1 MNRDRHQQGGAPGQ
15 RQLRVGEVIRRAL
28 SEILARG
35 ETHDPDLARASITVS
50 EVRCSPDL
58 RHATAFVLPL
68 GGVNT
73 ASVVKALT
81 RNKAELRR
89 LVTARIDLRFSPE
102 LSFQP
107 DESFDRMDRA
117 RDLFA
122 SPEVARDLEAPD
134 AEGPDAEGPNPEAP
148 NPEAPDPEAPDLEA
162 PDPEGSDPDAGGLPA
177 RAARAGDD

>member
-35 ETHDPDLARASITVS
+35 ETHDPDLARVSITVS

-122 SPEVARDLEAPD
+122 SPEVARDLETPD
-134 AEGPDAEGPNPEAP
+134 VEDPDAEGPNPEAP
-148 NPEAPDPEAPDLEA
+148 
-162 PDPEGSDPDAGGLPA
+162 DPEGSGPDAGGLPA
-177 RAARAGDD
+177 RAAQAGDD